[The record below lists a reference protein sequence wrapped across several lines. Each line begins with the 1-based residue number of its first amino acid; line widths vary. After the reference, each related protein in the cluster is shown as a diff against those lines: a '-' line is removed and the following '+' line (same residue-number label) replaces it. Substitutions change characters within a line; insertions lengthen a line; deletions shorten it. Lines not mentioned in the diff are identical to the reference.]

1 MNDRRPRVIL
11 AAVVLLA
18 LLGAGFGRA
27 ATHRATDG
35 ATGVSEA
42 TDVMPALPDDLPS
55 LTGAPG
61 GAAWRAART
70 TEAREGR
77 WTAHLERAAVLRVA
91 PGGRQIGR
99 VRLRTGYGARRVFA
113 VAALRPGW
121 IGVRALQRPNGKLAW
136 LPEDALRLQ
145 PVRTTLVADLS
156 DRELTIRVDGKV
168 RHRAPIGIGR
178 PGSETPVG
186 RYGVTDRLRGGGG
199 GLGAVYGCCIIPLT
213 GHQPK
218 LPPGWT
224 GGTRLALHAT
234 PTPGTVGQEVSA
246 GCLRMRDADIRRILP
261 AVPLG
266 ATMTVRA

>member
-1 MNDRRPRVIL
+1 VNLRPRLVR
-11 AAVVLLA
+11 ATVVLLA

-27 ATHRATDG
+27 ATHHAAGG
-35 ATGVSEA
+35 ATGVNGA
-42 TDVMPALPDDLPS
+42 TSVMAAIPDDLPP
-55 LTGAPG
+55 LTAAPG

-70 TEAREGR
+70 AEARTGG

-91 PGGRQIGR
+91 PDGPRVAR
-99 VRLRTGYGARRVFA
+99 VRQRTGYGARRVYA
-113 VAALRPGW
+113 VAAFRPGW
-121 IGVRALQRPNGKLAW
+121 VGVRALQRPNGTLAW
-136 LPEDALRLQ
+136 LPEDAVRLR

-156 DRELTIRVDGKV
+156 DREVTLRVDGKV
-168 RHRAPIGIGR
+168 RRRAPIGIGR

-199 GLGAVYGCCIIPLT
+199 AGAVYGCCVIPLT

-234 PTPGTVGQEVSA
+234 PTPGSVGQEVSA
-246 GCLRMRDADIRRILP
+246 GCLRMRDADIRRMLP

-266 ATMTVRA
+266 ATLTVRA

>member
-1 MNDRRPRVIL
+1 MNRRPRPVL
-11 AAVVLLA
+11 AVVVLLA

-27 ATHRATDG
+27 AAHRVADG
-35 ATGVSEA
+35 ATGVSGA
-42 TDVMPALPDDLPS
+42 AGVMPPLPDDLPA
-55 LTGAPG
+55 LTDAPG
-61 GAAWRAART
+61 GAAWRTART
-70 TEAREGR
+70 AEARRGR

-91 PGGRQIGR
+91 PGGRR
-99 VRLRTGYGARRVFA
+99 VTRVSRRTGYGARRVYA
-113 VAALRPGW
+113 VAAFRPGW
-121 IGVRALQRPNGKLAW
+121 IGVRALQRRNGALAW
-136 LPEDALRLQ
+136 LPEDAVRLQ
-145 PVRTTLVADLS
+145 PIRTTLVADLS
-156 DRELTIRVDGKV
+156 DRELTIRVDGRI

-178 PGSETPVG
+178 PGSATPVG

-199 GLGAVYGCCIIPLT
+199 GLGAVYGCCVIPLT

-234 PTPGTVGQEVSA
+234 PTPGSVGQEVSA
-246 GCLRMRDADIRRILP
+246 GCLRMRDADIRRVLP